1 MDQLNAFWVGC
12 FEAVDEWVVFVDSLC
27 GNSFRKLAVRNTTF
41 LGGKFDFFFGGNTL
55 VVCCFD
61 TKAQKGGID

>member
-12 FEAVDEWVVFVDSLC
+12 FEAVDEWVAFADSLC

-41 LGGKFDFFFGGNTL
+41 LGGKFDFFLEEIHLWFAALIRKPKRGE
-55 VVCCFD
+55 
-61 TKAQKGGID
+61 